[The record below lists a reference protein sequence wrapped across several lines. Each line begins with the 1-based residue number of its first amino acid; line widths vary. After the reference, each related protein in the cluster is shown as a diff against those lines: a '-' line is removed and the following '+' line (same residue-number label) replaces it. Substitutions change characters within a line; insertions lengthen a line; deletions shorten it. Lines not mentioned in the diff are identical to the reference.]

1 MNKDDKFTP
10 LHNSFLKC
18 RQHMRLDG
26 KEECDFEFSRAQQLN
41 GKVSQNRL
49 RRQIA
54 QRMVTE
60 ESILSDVATV
70 LQFLNTNFITSN
82 DCTYEM
88 ILI

>member
-1 MNKDDKFTP
+1 
-10 LHNSFLKC
+10 
-18 RQHMRLDG
+18 MRLDG
-26 KEECDFEFSRAQQLN
+26 KEECDVEFSRAQQLN

-88 ILI
+88 ILIPIRKVKRFNNKFMKFN